1 VFAAACHWIPPL
13 SSGLVSIVNGLHT
26 LGMFGAGPIQM
37 LAREMTAQLQALRA
51 VALQET
57 RARGTVITPSLDTKG
72 VHCIMKQPR
81 IETVL
86 V

>member
-1 VFAAACHWIPPL
+1 
-13 SSGLVSIVNGLHT
+13 
-26 LGMFGAGPIQM
+26 M